1 MRFLRNG
8 LNGIYL
14 KDNHF
19 QLIYLNEMK
28 KNDFAILFSNSG
40 ETSDVLYCA
49 KILKEN
55 NIKFLCITSSI
66 VSSLAKISDYQI
78 LIKFIKGPVTSGNM
92 ITQIVQMY
100 VADLINTGVYLQDKN
115 KIMKS
120 REITYDYATAKQK
133 GDL

>member
-1 MRFLRNG
+1 
-8 LNGIYL
+8 
-14 KDNHF
+14 
-19 QLIYLNEMK
+19 
-28 KNDFAILFSNSG
+28 
-40 ETSDVLYCA
+40 
-49 KILKEN
+49 
-55 NIKFLCITSSI
+55 
-66 VSSLAKISDYQI
+66 
-78 LIKFIKGPVTSGNM
+78 M